1 MKTIRHIKLSNIE
14 IDSDKDRVFVVGYPE
29 YENIRGHLLGDGMV
43 MLRGDR
49 YEIFVLNTKTGLM
62 RQFVDSEER
71 LLVEDTEV
79 NDRQIRGHLSHG
91 YSWLNN
97 RIASFGGLHTWDG
110 FKNGFCALDWTLYP
124 DGRYFADEGG
134 FGMEDNDEEL
144 VYCIINKN
152 LDIVVPFFYAEDPT
166 EVLNAV
172 RAGTYKYEPIVPIDR
187 NEVIVDVFPI
197 PTRWDKLVTMFWRV
211 YYSIKDKFSRK
222 NRTV

>member
-62 RQFVDSEER
+62 RQFVDSEKR

-134 FGMEDNDEEL
+134 FGMEDNDEEV

-172 RAGTYKYEPIVPIDR
+172 REGTYKYEPIVPIDR